1 MLKVL
6 RTIAT
11 GVAAGL
17 LLAVAPTTAHAQNSG
32 STAHAPAPSAEDPA
46 ALSDVTDLVGT
57 PLNAGLF
64 G

>member
-6 RTIAT
+6 RTMAT

-17 LLAVAPTTAHAQNSG
+17 LLAVMPTTAHAQNDDS
-32 STAHAPAPSAEDPA
+32 A

>member
-6 RTIAT
+6 RTMAA

-17 LLAVAPTTAHAQNSG
+17 LLAVTPTTAHAARG
-32 STAHAPAPSAEDPA
+32 TDG

-57 PLNAGLF
+57 PLNARLLG
-64 G
+64 

>member
-6 RTIAT
+6 RTMAT

-17 LLAVAPTTAHAQNSG
+17 LLAVTSTTAHAQNTG
-32 STAHAPAPSAEDPA
+32 YMAHAPAPDTDRSA

-57 PLNAGLF
+57 PVNAGLF

>member
-6 RTIAT
+6 RTMAT

-17 LLAVAPTTAHAQNSG
+17 LLAVTSTTAHAQNTG
-32 STAHAPAPSAEDPA
+32 YVEHAPNPGTDRSA

-57 PLNAGLF
+57 PLNARVF